1 MILFQWEDKRRLNC
15 PDLLKEFE
23 EKAKSNVDQQ
33 QSPSKRESKVRKQ
46 VKTPSPRKS
55 KASTADETDEEYQT
69 EDGESMTTDTGTDST
84 KADLEGGDGDRVV
97 TRTSERKRASKLTE
111 LSAST
116 PTSSRRKSNRKIVK
130 QTKSRIATMC
140 RLLD

>member
-1 MILFQWEDKRRLNC
+1 MNC

-23 EKAKSNVDQQ
+23 EKAKSKGDQR

-55 KASTADETDEEYQT
+55 KASTADETDDEYRN

-84 KADLEGGDGDRVV
+84 KTDQDVGDGDRVV
-97 TRTSERKRASKLTE
+97 TRTSERKRAPKPAD
-111 LSAST
+111 LS
-116 PTSSRRKSNRKIVK
+116 SSRRTSNRNIVK